1 MLEGILVVSVLAAV
15 YWAYS
20 AGRKHGKASVEADQL
35 KAMAES
41 VKRGIDARRSVRSG
55 NDPDGVQ
62 ERSFRD

>member
-1 MLEGILVVSVLAAV
+1 MIESILIVSVLAAV

-20 AGRKHGKASVEADQL
+20 SGRKHGKASEESDSL

-41 VKRGIDARRSVRSG
+41 VKRGINARRSVRNN
-55 NDPDGVQ
+55 NDPDGVR